1 MEIKL
6 QCGDT
11 IAISDGCKATI
22 KDGSVVIEKEEQKEQ
37 EFKDGDVLAYKNSSS
52 NTFPFIY
59 KDTDED
65 GFYIFYVGVDCL
77 ENIQLLDDADDR
89 WGNAPLRHAT
99 EEEKQLL
106 FDKMKEQGLL
116 WNAEKKRVEK
126 IRWRAE
132 YGCRYYLVTSC
143 LKVGSDIDF
152 RHTGEEER
160 LEFGNYFRTKEQAEE
175 AAKRV
180 KETLRNYHEEIKE

>member
-11 IAISDGCKATI
+11 IAIPDGCKATI

-65 GFYIFYVGVDCL
+65 GFYIFYVGVDCS

-106 FDKMKEQGLL
+106 FDKMKEQDLR
-116 WNAEKKRVEK
+116 WNAEEKRVEK
-126 IRWRAE
+126 LRWRADV
-132 YGCRYYLVTSC
+132 GVKYYFVDSLLDVLYIKECWSSLC
-143 LKVGSDIDF
+143 NKHYSA
-152 RHTGEEER
+152 R
-160 LEFGNYFRTKEQAEE
+160 NYFRTEEQAEE
-175 AAKRV
+175 AAKRI
-180 KETLRNYHEEIKE
+180 KEVLFNYHEEIGE

>member
-11 IAISDGCKATI
+11 IAIPDGCKATI

-65 GFYIFYVGVDCL
+65 GFYIFYVGVDCS

-89 WGNAPLRHAT
+89 WGNAPLRLAT

-106 FDKMKEQGLL
+106 FKKMKEQGLK
-116 WNAEKKRVEK
+116 WNAEEKRVEK
-126 IRWRAE
+126 LRWRADV
-132 YGCRYYLVTSC
+132 GVKYYFVDSLLDVLHIKECWSSLC
-143 LKVGSDIDF
+143 NKHYSA
-152 RHTGEEER
+152 R
-160 LEFGNYFRTKEQAEE
+160 NYFRTEEQAEE

>member
-1 MEIKL
+1 MKVEL
-6 QCGDT
+6 QCGDS
-11 IAISDGCKATI
+11 IAIPDGCKATI

-65 GFYIFYVGVDCL
+65 GFYIFYVGVDCS

-89 WGNAPLRHAT
+89 WGNAPLRLAT

-106 FDKMKEQGLL
+106 FDKMKEQGLK
-116 WNAEKKRVEK
+116 WNAEEKRVEK
-126 IRWRAE
+126 IRWRAD
-132 YGCRYYLVTSC
+132 V
-143 LKVGSDIDF
+143 
-152 RHTGEEER
+152 GEEYYHLGTQGIPMEDKEGGLIADANR
-160 LEFGNYFRTKEQAEE
+160 YKFGNYFHTKEQAIE

-180 KETLRNYHEEIKE
+180 KETLRNYHEEIGE

>member
-11 IAISDGCKATI
+11 IAIPDGCKATI

-65 GFYIFYVGVDCL
+65 GFYIFYVGVDCS

-89 WGNAPLRHAT
+89 WGNGTLRHAT

-106 FDKMKEQGLL
+106 FDKMKEQDLR
-116 WNAEKKRVEK
+116 WNAEEKRVEK
-126 IRWRAE
+126 LLWRADAGEE
-132 YGCRYYLVTSC
+132 YYFIDSS
-143 LKVGSDIDF
+143 LKVMKI
-152 RHTGEEER
+152 EECWSVLCSEHYSAS
-160 LEFGNYFRTKEQAEE
+160 NYFRTKEQAEE

>member
-11 IAISDGCKATI
+11 IAIPDGCKATI

-65 GFYIFYVGVDCL
+65 GFYIFYVGVDCS

-89 WGNAPLRHAT
+89 WGNAPLRLAT

-106 FDKMKEQGLL
+106 FDKMKEQGLK
-116 WNAEKKRVEK
+116 WNAEEKRVEK
-126 IRWRAE
+126 LRWRADV
-132 YGCRYYLVTSC
+132 GVKYYFVDSLLDVLYIKECWSSLC
-143 LKVGSDIDF
+143 NKHYSA
-152 RHTGEEER
+152 R
-160 LEFGNYFRTKEQAEE
+160 NYFRTEEQAEE

-180 KETLRNYHEEIKE
+180 KETLRNYHEEIGE

>member
-11 IAISDGCKATI
+11 IAIPDGCKATI

-65 GFYIFYVGVDCL
+65 GFYIFYVGVDCS

-89 WGNAPLRHAT
+89 WGNAPLRLAT

-106 FDKMKEQGLL
+106 FDKMKEQGLK
-116 WNAEKKRVEK
+116 WNAEEKKVEK
-126 IRWRAE
+126 IRWRAKKGEE
-132 YGCRYYLVTSC
+132 YHFMNIDLTTVISTE
-143 LKVGSDIDF
+143 LDEDIDTNRYGSF
-152 RHTGEEER
+152 
-160 LEFGNYFRTKEQAEE
+160 NYFRTEEQAKE
-175 AAKRV
+175 AGKRV
-180 KETLRNYHEEIKE
+180 KETLRNYHEEIGE